1 MSLTTLD
8 IKEPG
13 LNTLP
18 PGVERYTVEGGG
30 LTGIQILPDD
40 EIEIINI
47 EGNQICEISVFNKD
61 GKSELAIL
69 GLKEIKDNSE
79 IKKILFKK
87 DETSLQALLQLKRRN
102 LNIEKSKSSLI
113 FDHKTKAGESIKIKS
128 KDKCY
133 CIFAAPGKKMLVHEQ
148 NPSTEL
154 TVIVKRSV
162 IKKDKEFSIIP
173 DPVYDPS
180 NEINIARTT
189 ANSYQ
194 VKEGDYIQ
202 VITPTGRQ
210 CSDFVAYDTKKLDK
224 GKENGLDWQTTRT
237 FMGQTFP
244 GPGLFSK
251 FYDTDHEP
259 LVEVVRDTV
268 GIHDTFN
275 LACTSKYYEDADI
288 LGMQIVLTI

>member
-1 MSLTTLD
+1 MALTTLD

-13 LNTLP
+13 LNVLP
-18 PGVERYTVEGGG
+18 PGVERYVVEGGG

-40 EIEIINI
+40 EIEIFNN
-47 EGNQICEISVFNKD
+47 EGNQICEISVFNKN

-87 DETSLQALLQLKRRN
+87 DETSLQALLQLKKRN

-113 FDHKTKAGESIKIKS
+113 FNEETKAGESVKLKS

-133 CIFAAPGKKMLVHEQ
+133 CIIAAPGKEMMVHEQ

-154 TVIVKRSV
+154 TVMVKRSEV
-162 IKKDKEFSIIP
+162 KKDKEFSIIP

-210 CSDFVAYDTKKLDK
+210 CSDFIAFDTSKLDQ
-224 GKENGLDWQTTRT
+224 GKENG
-237 FMGQTFP
+237 
-244 GPGLFSK
+244 
-251 FYDTDHEP
+251 
-259 LVEVVRDTV
+259 
-268 GIHDTFN
+268 
-275 LACTSKYYEDADI
+275 
-288 LGMQIVLTI
+288 